1 MKKHS
6 KKRRSPDPLH
16 EATTIAIRRVI
27 DPLLDLMFDAGVT
40 VQELNQIIRERA
52 VRNATKRV
60 IRESGRE
67 SRSRVAI
74 ATGVP
79 RAEVAKILGL
89 QDKLDSVRR
98 GQHPVR
104 RVLAAWYEDSRF
116 LARDGEPAALPI
128 FGKLRSFEHLVS
140 MYSGGTPVRAMLD
153 ELTRIGAVER
163 LANQQVR
170 AKSRVPILTG
180 LNAGAIAMVGE
191 RGGDLLDTLV
201 QNVRRRSPPLF
212 EATAVVGDADP
223 RMIAMVQREIG
234 QYAASFINGINSL
247 LNRSRIKSIRG
258 LAPAA
263 KGRRLGVTVYYFE
276 EANASPRD
284 LQNKAPERRTNLRRR
299 IHNIQTKHDRSHSVG
314 TEEHEAQTRNE

>member
-1 MKKHS
+1 MNKRS
-6 KKRRSPDPLH
+6 KRRRSLDPLH
-16 EATTIAIRRVI
+16 EATTIAVSRVI

-60 IRESGRE
+60 IRDNGRE

-89 QDKLDSVRR
+89 RDKLGSVRR

-128 FGKLRSFEHLVS
+128 FGKLKSFEHLVS

-153 ELTRIGAVER
+153 ELTRIDAVER

-191 RGGDLLDTLV
+191 RGGDLMDTLV

-223 RMIAMVQREIG
+223 GMIAMVQREIG
-234 QYAASFINGINSL
+234 QHAASFINGVNSL
-247 LNRSRIKSIRG
+247 LNRSRIKGSRG
-258 LAPAA
+258 LTSSS

-276 EANASPRD
+276 EANAFAID
-284 LQNKAPERRTNLRRR
+284 LPSKPPQRRTNLRRR
-299 IHNIQTKHDRSHSVG
+299 VRNSRTKHNRSNSL
-314 TEEHEAQTRNE
+314 EPEWHEAPT